1 MQVIA
6 GGRLPI
12 MVWAADMDDGAR
24 RQAANLANLPF
35 AFRHIAIMPDVHE
48 GYGMPIGGV
57 LVTMD
62 DIVIPNAV
70 GVDIGCGVLAARTD
84 AATVEPAA
92 VAAIVREAA
101 AAIPVG
107 FKHNKAP
114 QPWEG
119 FAAVPA
125 SPVLAREL
133 ASARCQLGSL
143 GSGNHFLSIEQ
154 GDDGR
159 VWLMVH
165 SGSRNLGLKVAGH
178 YNEVAK
184 KLNARTRL
192 VPPAYD
198 LAALP
203 LATPEGRE
211 YFAAM
216 NFCLDFARANR
227 RLLFDRFYA
236 VFSAH
241 VPARQV
247 ERIID
252 IHHNYAAREEHFGRP
267 VIVHRKGATAAA
279 AGQRGVIPGSMGTP
293 SYIVQGLGNP
303 DSFMSCSHG
312 AGRVMSRTAANRAI
326 DREEADRAMRG
337 IQFNGWRGDL
347 SEAPMAYKDIDA
359 VMALQRDLVRPL
371 VKLTPLGVIKG

>member
-1 MQVIA
+1 MKATRI
-6 GGRLPI
+6 LT
-12 MVWAADMDDGAR
+12 AA
-24 RQAANLANLPF
+24 LALT
-35 AFRHIAIMPDVHE
+35 
-48 GYGMPIGGV
+48 IGGV
-57 LVTMD
+57 LATMED
-62 DIVIPNAV
+62 VIIPNAV

-84 AATVEPAA
+84 AATAAPAA

-101 AAIPVG
+101 AAIPAG
-107 FKHNKAP
+107 FRHNKSP
-114 QPWEG
+114 QLWEG
-119 FAAVPA
+119 FAAAPP

-159 VWLMVH
+159 VWLLVH
-165 SGSRNLGLKVAGH
+165 SGSRNLGLKVAAH
-178 YNEVAK
+178 YNEAAK

-203 LATPEGRE
+203 LAAPEGRE

-227 RLLFDRFYA
+227 RLLFERFYA
-236 VFSAH
+236 IFAAH
-241 VPARQV
+241 VPSRV
-247 ERIID
+247 ERVID
-252 IHHNYAAREEHFGRP
+252 IHHNYAAREEHFGRRV
-267 VIVHRKGATAAA
+267 VIHRKGATAAA
-279 AGQRGVIPGSMGTP
+279 AGQGGVIPGSMGTP
-293 SYIVQGLGNP
+293 SYIVEGLGNP

-326 DREEADRAMRG
+326 GREEADQAMRV